1 MAKIVDLALSVEA
14 ELAKGNLKMSEL
26 FKKIDERSK
35 LAGTNRLEI
44 LLFSLGQDNRS
55 GRRETFGVNVFKV
68 REVMRVPPITSAP
81 EMPASVEGMVSLRG
95 QLVPV
100 VDLVRYVGV
109 ETDKKPEIMIVTEYN
124 RHIQGFL
131 VEGVDTIMRLEWSA
145 MRVPPDMLNIQMA
158 GLVTAV
164 TELADKRLVMMV
176 DMEKIL
182 SETTHYDDSRMF
194 EAIRPVEQPL
204 NSNYTLFY
212 ADDSATART
221 QIQRTV
227 DALGLKSLHANNGR
241 LAWDELQRIAAA
253 AESRG
258 ELVKQYIQ
266 IILTDVEMPE
276 MDGYVLTKN
285 IKSDPRFADIPVLMY
300 SSLSSVNEHMGRAVG
315 VDAYVSKLQ
324 PQKLADAITH
334 HLQLASTAQ
343 A

>member
-1 MAKIVDLALSVEA
+1 MSDLLR
-14 ELAKGNLKMSEL
+14 
-26 FKKIDERSK
+26 KIDERTK

-44 LLFSLGQDNRS
+44 LLFSLGLDQRS

-109 ETDKKPEIMIVTEYN
+109 ETDQKPQIMIVTEYN
-124 RHIQGFL
+124 QHVQGFL
-131 VEGVDTIMRLEWSA
+131 VEAVDTIMRLEWSA
-145 MRVPPDMLNIQMA
+145 MRVPPDMVNVQMA

-164 TELADKRLVMMV
+164 TELADKRLAMMV

-182 SETTHYDDSRMF
+182 SETTRYDDSRMF
-194 EAIRPVEQPL
+194 EAIHAIEQPK
-204 NSNYTLFY
+204 NKTYTLFY
-212 ADDSATART
+212 ADDSATARA
-221 QIQRTV
+221 QIQRTL
-227 DALGLKSLHANNGR
+227 DALGVKSAHANNGK
-241 LAWDELQRIAAA
+241 LAWEELQRIAAA
-253 AESRG
+253 AEAHH
-258 ELVKQYIQ
+258 ELVSQYIQ
-266 IILTDVEMPE
+266 VILTDVEMPE
-276 MDGYVLTKN
+276 MDGYVLCKN
-285 IKSDPRFADIPVLMY
+285 VKSDPRFAGIPVLMY

-324 PQKLADAITH
+324 PQKLAEAITF
-334 HLQLASTAQ
+334 HLKLAEGEPVQ